1 MERTIS
7 ATPRHSEDEL
17 KQLFTKTLKLS
28 SLWYA
33 YEMLKDD
40 SDFCDLPFSEQFY
53 ELGKVCHQKR
63 LDNKYRL
70 LKKDSNIPAS
80 EILQPASELAKS
92 NGVTISKIE
101 LVVNK
106 LIQPEQGIVI
116 VNGPAGTGKSTFG
129 MSILDHVMKMGY
141 KTSYYDYTSEM
152 MMLTSMYDRRDAYN
166 ERLSRIYS
174 NKIIVLDDFLLNN
187 TSTASLQTQSSDT
200 ANTCSREITC
210 LKELLDSCR
219 ANGCSIII
227 LSQLTIDTWYKR
239 IIADCKNSQ
248 FASLAVDAVMDRL
261 LADPL
266 IINLKGQSRRRKGKL
281 QKVDMEVSDLKDL
294 KK

>member
-1 MERTIS
+1 
-7 ATPRHSEDEL
+7 
-17 KQLFTKTLKLS
+17 
-28 SLWYA
+28 
-33 YEMLKDD
+33 ML
-40 SDFCDLPFSEQFY
+40 Y
-53 ELGKVCHQKR
+53 
-63 LDNKYRL
+63 
-70 LKKDSNIPAS
+70 IP
-80 EILQPASELAKS
+80 
-92 NGVTISKIE
+92 
-101 LVVNK
+101 
-106 LIQPEQGIVI
+106 
-116 VNGPAGTGKSTFG
+116 
-129 MSILDHVMKMGY
+129 ILDHVMKMGY

-266 IINLKGQSRRRKGKL
+266 IINLKGQSRRRKCKL